1 MKPTSIPDRQTSL
14 STDALPANV
23 DPVATDVLLYLRD
36 KLPGYTFQLD
46 LDTEFVREL
55 LDDFTDVDVLEEIK
69 TFRWYYDR
77 ELGKKNHRAAIR
89 RWMANSK
96 PRHRSLNRAR

>member
-1 MKPTSIPDRQTSL
+1 MKPTSIPDRQPL
-14 STDALPANV
+14 VSTDPLPLNI

-55 LDDFTDVDVLEEIK
+55 LDDFPDVDVLDEIK
-69 TFRWYYDR
+69 TYRWYYHR
-77 ELGKKNHRAAIR
+77 ELAKKKHRASIR
-89 RWMANSK
+89 RWMANTKS
-96 PRHRSLNRAR
+96 RRRW

>member
-1 MKPTSIPDRQTSL
+1 MKPTSIPDRQPSL

-96 PRHRSLNRAR
+96 PRHRC

>member
-1 MKPTSIPDRQTSL
+1 MKPTSIPDRQPSL

-55 LDDFTDVDVLEEIK
+55 LDDFPDVDVLEEIK

-96 PRHRSLNRAR
+96 PRHRC

>member
-1 MKPTSIPDRQTSL
+1 MKPTSIPDRRSSV

-36 KLPGYTFQLD
+36 KLPGYTFQLA
-46 LDTEFVREL
+46 LDTLFVREL
-55 LDDFTDVDVLEEIK
+55 LDDFPDVDLLEEIK

-77 ELGKKNHRAAIR
+77 ELGKKNLRASIRKWLANTKPRR
-89 RWMANSK
+89 RW
-96 PRHRSLNRAR
+96 